1 MKYGTRKVMW
11 KSLKV
16 ADFQTCAYV
25 QAVIIQPLG
34 EDGVLIA
41 ASNTIRGY
49 TSRDKVNFCILPLLQ
64 NHCCTPSSYNQCLLS
79 HGSKLGLIDEMGSW
93 KCAGMDCNDW
103 RKTRHHIDGLGF
115 VFFFFFLKCDCCK
128 PAGLK
133 KFPEKEVIL
142 QLL

>member
-1 MKYGTRKVMW
+1 
-11 KSLKV
+11 V

-64 NHCCTPSSYNQCLLS
+64 NQCHTPSSYNQCLLS
-79 HGSKLGLIDEMGSW
+79 HGSKLVSLMKWVPENAQAWIAMIGEKLDTTLR
-93 KCAGMDCNDW
+93 DW
-103 RKTRHHIDGLGF
+103 ALSSSSSSSSSSS
-115 VFFFFFLKCDCCK
+115 LN
-128 PAGLK
+128 
-133 KFPEKEVIL
+133 VIATNPL
-142 QLL
+142 A